1 MNPWEI
7 ILNVLGWGVL
17 AIIAIILASAVIA
30 LLKELPTLWRKPP
43 AKTTH
48 IIKSPD
54 K

>member
-7 ILNVLGWGVL
+7 ILNVLGWGML
-17 AIIAIILASAVIA
+17 AIIALILAVAIIA
-30 LLKELPTLWRKPP
+30 LLKALPSTWRKPST
-43 AKTTH
+43 KTTH

>member
-1 MNPWEI
+1 MTPWEL

-17 AIIAIILASAVIA
+17 AIVVLTIAALVIA
-30 LLKELPTLWRKPP
+30 LLKALPTIWRKPP

>member
-17 AIIAIILASAVIA
+17 AIIALILVAAVLA
-30 LLKELPTLWRKPP
+30 LLKALPTIWRKPST
-43 AKTTH
+43 KTTH

>member
-17 AIIAIILASAVIA
+17 AIIALILAVAIIA
-30 LLKELPTLWRKPP
+30 LVKAIPSLWRKPP
-43 AKTTH
+43 STSTT
-48 IIKSPD
+48 IFNSPD